1 MIDLRRLQVL
11 RAVEQ
16 CGGVT
21 AAARALH
28 LTPSAVS
35 QQVRALA
42 NDLGVELLVHEG
54 RGVKLTS
61 AAHLALRHA
70 HELFRQWEEAAA
82 DIRKH
87 EANPPGTVRLCGF
100 PSALTALLIPT
111 ASALQESNP
120 AMRVHL
126 REAET
131 PECFELLLSEEADLA
146 VVVPNANSPTL
157 DDPRFDQSPL
167 LDDVID
173 LLVPD
178 DHHLAERDSITLSEA
193 ASETWIV
200 AEPTSTEQHALAIG
214 ACTTAGFRPRIGHY
228 ATDWQ
233 TVLHLVTAGYG
244 VYLLPRLVEIP
255 AQARLR
261 RLPVTGKPRLVRRIL
276 VASRKGSRHH
286 AHLAAAGR
294 ILHGIAAAIA

>member
-11 RAVEQ
+11 RALEQ

-35 QQVRALA
+35 QQLRALA
-42 NDLGVELLVHEG
+42 QDLGVELLIHEG
-54 RGVKLTS
+54 RGVKLTP

-70 HELFRQWEEAAA
+70 HALFRQWEEAAA

-87 EANPPGTVRLCGF
+87 EADPLGTVRLCGF
-100 PSALTALLIPT
+100 PSALAALLIP
-111 ASALQESNP
+111 AVSALRERNP

-146 VVVPNANSPTL
+146 VIVPNADSPTW

-167 LDDVID
+167 FDDVID
-173 LLVPD
+173 LVVPH
-178 DHHLAERDSITLSEA
+178 DHHLAGRASVNLSEA
-193 ASETWIV
+193 ASETWIMP
-200 AEPTSTEQHALAIG
+200 EPASTEQHALALSG
-214 ACTTAGFRPRIGHY
+214 CTAAGFRPRIAHY
-228 ATDWQ
+228 ATDWNS
-233 TVLHLVTAGYG
+233 VLGLVEAGYG
-244 VYLLPRLVEIP
+244 VYLLPRLVRIP
-255 AQARLR
+255 ESARIR
-261 RLPVTGKPRLVRRIL
+261 RLPLSGQPRPIRRVL
-276 VASRKGSRHH
+276 LATRKGQGQ
-286 AHLAAAGR
+286 HLGEIGQALHEVAAAG
-294 ILHGIAAAIA
+294 G